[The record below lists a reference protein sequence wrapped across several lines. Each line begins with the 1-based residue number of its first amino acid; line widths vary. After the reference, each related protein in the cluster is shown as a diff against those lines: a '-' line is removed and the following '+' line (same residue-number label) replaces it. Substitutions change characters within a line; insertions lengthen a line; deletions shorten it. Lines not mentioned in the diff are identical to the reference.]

1 MSGTTYSQACI
12 DLVKQSEGER
22 AVPYDD
28 ARPDYVLKPGDKV
41 FGTLTCGVGH
51 TGPDVVIGE
60 VWSQERI
67 DWTLKSDLDE
77 HECQMMALVKVP
89 LSQGQTDGLLDWCFE
104 EGVGRLKESTLLK
117 VLNAGDY
124 AAVPAEMMKWVYVGK
139 TVASGLVRRR
149 EAEIKLWNS

>member
-1 MSGTTYSQACI
+1 MYSQACI

-28 ARPDYVLKPGDKV
+28 ARPDYLLKPGDKV
-41 FGTLTCGVGH
+41 LGTLTCGVGH

-67 DWTLKSDLDE
+67 DSTLKSDLDS
-77 HECQMMALVKVP
+77 HEREMMALVKVP
-89 LSQGQTDGLLDWCFE
+89 LSQGQTDALLDWVFE

-117 VLNAGDY
+117 VLNKGNY
-124 AAVPAEMMKWVYVGK
+124 AAVPSELLKWVYVGDK
-139 TVASGLVRRR
+139 VESGLVRRR
-149 EAEIKLWNS
+149 EAEVKLWNS